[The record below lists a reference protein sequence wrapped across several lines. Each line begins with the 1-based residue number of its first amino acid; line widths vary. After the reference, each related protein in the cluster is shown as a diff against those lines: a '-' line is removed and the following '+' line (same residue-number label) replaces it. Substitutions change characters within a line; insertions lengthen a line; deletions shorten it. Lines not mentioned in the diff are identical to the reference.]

1 MNLQLDDRV
10 VFVTGGSSGI
20 GRASAVA
27 FGREGAR
34 VALSYRENREAAEAV
49 AAEISPDGERCMVV
63 RLDLGDKAGIEAAMQ
78 AIMTRWG
85 RIDVLVNNA
94 FPQSEYGLGHSPPF
108 ENLPDEH
115 WHRVTRHALDG
126 LFYTTQA
133 VLPGMRSREWGR
145 IVLVSSEVARIGLP
159 GLAAYGTAKAA
170 LTGLCGSLARELGPA
185 GILVNVVM
193 PGLVT
198 TDKIM
203 RETPQNILDI
213 MSRRSASRRLSTP
226 DDVASAILF
235 LASSA
240 NGNITGEVLHVSGG
254 IS

>member
-1 MNLQLDDRV
+1 MNLQLRDRV

-20 GRASAVA
+20 GRASAAA

-34 VALSYRENREAAEAV
+34 VALSYRHNREAAEAA
-49 AAEISPDGERCMVV
+49 AAEISPDGERAMAVQ
-63 RLDLGDKAGIEAAMQ
+63 LDLGDKGTIAGATRAIIE
-78 AIMTRWG
+78 RWG
-85 RIDVLVNNA
+85 QIDVLVNNA
-94 FPQSEYGLGHSPPF
+94 FPHSEYGLGHSPPF
-108 ENLPDEH
+108 EDLPDEH

-126 LFYTTQA
+126 LFHTTQA
-133 VLPGMRSREWGR
+133 VLPGMRSRGWGR

-170 LTGLCGSLARELGPA
+170 LGGLCSSLARELGPA

-203 RETPQNILDI
+203 RETPENILDV

-226 DDVASAILF
+226 DDVAAAIVF
-235 LASSA
+235 LASGA
-240 NGNITGEVLHVSGG
+240 NGNITGEVLRVSGG
-254 IS
+254 IH